1 MSRAPKN
8 TLAGR
13 SGKTAA
19 SGLMTPIVIISLVV
33 ISLFAFAALIVL
45 SGYADNWRDKDNGRA
60 HAFSKSGIGF
70 SALSQ
75 LLAKEGHDI
84 IFDRTEGEEDEPYAL
99 KLITLDRP
107 LSKPLSD
114 DFDLSAPT
122 LIVMPKWV
130 TSPMLEKKGWR
141 RIVASPLGPTYE
153 TVNYSKALPESA
165 GDVTFETRLE
175 NRTAYKMTKEEVWLP
190 AISQARIANLQ
201 TMKGGNLD
209 PLFLAD
215 GHIILAKITDEP
227 IYILSDPDFLNTQ
240 GLASEDRARFA
251 IDLLKEIAEWE
262 STEGNIFIFDLIKHG
277 FGNSDNLIKYLLRP
291 PFLAATLCLIAAGI
305 LIGWQAFARFGDPE
319 KIIPDYALGKSTLAN
334 NAARF
339 IKIAGR
345 ETKMAP
351 GYVDLIRRRAAKDMN
366 LQGHTEDDI
375 NRILAR
381 RGETKDLSKTW
392 QDVTSATRNAPDNL
406 SLLEAART
414 LHNWKQEISN
424 EHR

>member
-8 TLAGR
+8 TLKGR
-13 SGKTAA
+13 GGRKAV
-19 SGLMTPIVIISLVV
+19 SGLMNPATIISLVL

-75 LLAKEGHDI
+75 LLTAEGNEI
-84 IFDRTEGEEDEPYAL
+84 LFDRTEGEENEPYAL
-99 KLITLDRP
+99 KIITLDRP

-130 TSPMLEKKGWR
+130 TSPMVEKKGWR
-141 RIVASPLGPTYE
+141 RIVPSPLGPTYE
-153 TVNYSKALPESA
+153 KVNYAKALPDSA
-165 GDVTFETRLE
+165 G
-175 NRTAYKMTKEEVWLP
+175 EVVFRAGGRPKTSYNLNTVVDWLP
-190 AISQARIANLQ
+190 RLNTADIANLQ
-201 TMKGGNLD
+201 TLDGGYLE
-209 PLFLAD
+209 PLITAE
-215 GHIILAKITDEP
+215 GETILAKIIDEP
-227 IYILSDPDFLNTQ
+227 VYILSDPDMLNTQ
-240 GLASEDRARFA
+240 GLATEDRARFA
-251 IDLLKEIAEWE
+251 INLLESIAQWE
-262 STEGNIFIFDLIKHG
+262 QAEFNVFIFDLIKHG

-319 KIIPDYALGKSTLAN
+319 KNIPDYALGKSTLAN

-351 GYVDLIRRRAAKDMN
+351 GYVDLIRRRAAKDMS
-366 LQGHTEDDI
+366 LQGHTEEDI
-375 NRILAR
+375 NRILTR
-381 RGETKDLSKTW
+381 RGENKDLSKTW
-392 QDVTSATRNAPDNL
+392 LEVITATKNAPDNL